1 MIRIFH
7 FITDTN
13 IGGAGN
19 LLCNQIKN
27 MKDENLD
34 ITVVM
39 PRGSMLKEKMRTL
52 PCRTI
57 ETLYGADRSFSL
69 DSVIEDYKILKRA
82 RPDIVHS
89 HALRHKGNAPDKCC

>member
-27 MKDENLD
+27 MKDEYKH
-34 ITVVM
+34 
-39 PRGSMLKEKMRTL
+39 SFAF
-52 PCRTI
+52 I
-57 ETLYGADRSFSL
+57 E
-69 DSVIEDYKILKRA
+69 
-82 RPDIVHS
+82 
-89 HALRHKGNAPDKCC
+89 C